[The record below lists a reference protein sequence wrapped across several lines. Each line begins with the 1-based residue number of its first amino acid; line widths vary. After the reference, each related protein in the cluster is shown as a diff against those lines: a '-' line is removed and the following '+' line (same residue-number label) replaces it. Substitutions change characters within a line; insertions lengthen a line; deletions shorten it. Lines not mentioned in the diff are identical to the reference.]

1 MWDAFVYISNNIDD
15 ISEFQKRFKSKGM
28 FLASFP
34 DNRRPELRNYQKKTI
49 EVFRKFE
56 NRKIIIIPVTKNK
69 PLLYNNKLKNIL
81 ENNNSDYIIGYII
94 PPIGFVPYQITDIYP
109 ISHMESSY
117 EIKKDKTVI
126 DELITTLEEQFII
139 LNPKEVTYM
148 KDNKLNQRV
157 VDFIVRELKP
167 KRIIDVKLDL
177 LYTELEEILNN

>member
-1 MWDAFVYISNNIDD
+1 MDD

-56 NRKIIIIPVTKNK
+56 NHKIIIIPVTKNK

-81 ENNNSDYIIGYII
+81 ENSNSNYIIGYII

-109 ISHMESSY
+109 ISHIESSY

-126 DELITTLEEQFII
+126 DELITTLEEQFSI
-139 LNPKEVTYM
+139 LNPKEVIYM

-157 VDFIVRELKP
+157 VDFIVREVKP
-167 KRIIDVKLDL
+167 KKVIECESNIV
-177 LYTELEEILNN
+177 YSELEEILNNQE

>member
-1 MWDAFVYISNNIDD
+1 
-15 ISEFQKRFKSKGM
+15 
-28 FLASFP
+28 
-34 DNRRPELRNYQKKTI
+34 
-49 EVFRKFE
+49 
-56 NRKIIIIPVTKNK
+56 
-69 PLLYNNKLKNIL
+69 
-81 ENNNSDYIIGYII
+81 
-94 PPIGFVPYQITDIYP
+94 
-109 ISHMESSY
+109 MESSY

>member
-1 MWDAFVYISNNIDD
+1 M
-15 ISEFQKRFKSKGM
+15 
-28 FLASFP
+28 
-34 DNRRPELRNYQKKTI
+34 
-49 EVFRKFE
+49 FRKFE
-56 NRKIIIIPVTKNK
+56 NRRIIIIPVTKNK

-81 ENNNSDYIIGYII
+81 ENSNSNYIIGYII

-126 DELITTLEEQFII
+126 DELITTLEEQFSI
-139 LNPKEVTYM
+139 LNPKEVIYM

-167 KRIIDVKLDL
+167 KKIIDGELDL
-177 LYTELEEILNN
+177 IYTELEEILNN